1 MEVREESENALTWGI
16 EGRVRAFWG
25 GGICLH
31 RAACR
36 ISIKMQIV
44 AAKGTT
50 HFPLRTSASQLVL

>member
-50 HFPLRTSASQLVL
+50 YFPLGT